1 MENDLIEKYNNL
13 KENKNIDLE
22 NKEELLNEI
31 VNDIQNKCLKSEF
44 GKAVNSALSFG
55 IKIIFPDFLDDQIIN
70 LKDNMYENG
79 IKEGFQKTINDS
91 INAGKIILGIQNN
104 NFEDISQL
112 EEAIKAGGIIDG
124 ISKLLDKGIN
134 SLKKSKVIDNDI
146 AKTLKEEKNV
156 IIKSIEKNIDNSFSK
171 QISNTEKLEKY
182 ISNWQKNYNEKNFEG
197 MEKEFN
203 KMEKIMK
210 DLIPIENTFKNF
222 RKIENLQNLIKNN
235 GKNFN
240 LSQEELELAN
250 KLIN

>member
-22 NKEELLNEI
+22 NEKELLNEI
-31 VNDIQNKCLKSEF
+31 VNDIQNRCLKSEF
-44 GKAVNSALSFG
+44 GKAVNSALNVG

-112 EEAIKAGGIIDG
+112 EDAIKAGGIIDG

-134 SLKKSKVIDNDI
+134 SLKKSKVIDNNI

-182 ISNWQKNYNEKNFEG
+182 ISNWQKNYSEKNFEG

-203 KMEKIMK
+203 KMKKIMK
-210 DLIPIENTFKNF
+210 DLILIENIFKNY
-222 RKIENLQNLIKNN
+222 RNIENLQNLIKNN